1 MFSVSSTN
9 LVLLSVMTLL
19 CPGHQTKTI
28 YVPGIKIKTHLCP
41 EGIKPKLLYAPWAS
55 NQVLYFPRASKS
67 KSKLLYVSRASNQN
81 FLCPEGFKAK
91 HFMSLDLRIKTTLC
105 PVVFKSNLIL
115 FPFFDDSIQYT
126 ISSCEGLLL
135 VYIRR

>member
-55 NQVLYFPRASKS
+55 NQKSFISLELQNQTKTFYVPRASRLNTLCPLIFE
-67 KSKLLYVSRASNQN
+67 SKLLYVPWSSNQTSFY
-81 FLCPEGFKAK
+81 FL
-91 HFMSLDLRIKTTLC
+91 SLT
-105 PVVFKSNLIL
+105 IL
-115 FPFFDDSIQYT
+115 YSIQ
-126 ISSCEGLLL
+126 L
-135 VYIRR
+135 VHVKDSF